1 MDPASRAAAR
11 RLGLGLALA
20 ASLALACASR
30 PVVYVDPA
38 ADAARRARVER
49 DIDECRSYAK
59 THTREGLA
67 GTGDAARSTV
77 RGGAVGAAAGAV
89 GGAIWGSAGRG
100 AATGAAAGAT
110 SGLLGWMFGRHDREN
125 QVQRRY
131 VERCLADRGHQVL
144 GWD

>member
-1 MDPASRAAAR
+1 VRAERPSPAPDPSALLPPRVGGAPMDPASRAAAR

-89 GGAIWGSAGRG
+89 GGAIW
-100 AATGAAAGAT
+100 
-110 SGLLGWMFGRHDREN
+110 
-125 QVQRRY
+125 
-131 VERCLADRGHQVL
+131 
-144 GWD
+144 